1 MILGTGPNAVELHPL
16 RHRFARARGNP
27 HDDNWLIIGCEVTTP
42 ERSWSF
48 ADPALLIHEAHQVTD
63 WLRGVA
69 AGTIAPCGPDGAGY
83 LSPDTWFVEPVLA
96 FSLADRG
103 EGGLVLRIH
112 LSLEAR
118 PPGRQ
123 GEDEP
128 DLYQYFV
135 QVRTDAAGVLHAAD
149 EWERALAAFPPR

>member
-1 MILGTGPNAVELHPL
+1 MILGAGASRVELRPL
-16 RHRFARARGNP
+16 RRQFAEARGNRY
-27 HDDNWLIIGCEVTTP
+27 DDNWLIIGCKVTTP
-42 ERSWSF
+42 GGSWSF

-69 AGTIAPCGPDGAGY
+69 AGSIAPCGPDEAGY

-103 EGGLVLRIH
+103 EGGLVLRVH

-118 PPGRQ
+118 PPVRQ

-128 DLYQYFV
+128 DFYQYYV
-135 QVRTDAAGVLHAAD
+135 QVRTDAAGVLRAAD
-149 EWERALAAFPPR
+149 EWDRALAAFPPR